1 MFTVRPESAKPCP
14 GAWVRKHPGGIM
26 QGLASLGVGQWLGA
40 AGLVVAPPLV
50 AWLEG
55 KRSAWPLGFA
65 TFFLLFGLAHL
76 MFAGDIV
83 ALWAALVLATTIG
96 MVSKLKY
103 RHLGFNF
110 LAGDIYHLA
119 ASSFRSV
126 VADHARVTIPALAA
140 MIAIV
145 LGIVALALLLA
156 EPAMPLPQRLALF
169 GAAAFVYLCVLWASG
184 GPKRFRFHHLTDGRF
199 HLSAFVAS
207 WFGAGPSRRPA
218 FIDIDQEPLPLLP
231 SVPSKR
237 PAGERMPHIV
247 MIMHESTFD
256 PRHLGIPISDTFE
269 RFFTPPGAR
278 AGALHVDVFG
288 GSTLQTEFS
297 VLTGLSSLS
306 FGNDSRYVFHLLSGR
321 VRHTLPS
328 VLKGFGYGTSHIS
341 CDRPSFVNCGRFYQS
356 VGFEAV
362 SYADTLP
369 PPFDAARWKRENHD
383 GQLYDH
389 ARGQLSNRLQ
399 GGGVCFLSI
408 ATLMNHGDHRRRIF
422 PIERHA
428 DLRRE
433 AVAATGVPFY
443 GEYAVRL
450 AESVDAYAAFHKEL
464 EILLG
469 GQPAIIVRYGDHQPS
484 FTTALTGLPPSD
496 PALRRTFYAIE
507 ALNCALPDDLAAP
520 PVLDSAFLSTLTL
533 QAAGLPLDPI
543 FATRAALLHDFAAPY
558 FDSAS
563 PRKRGFHRALVEA
576 GMVDLA

>member
-1 MFTVRPESAKPCP
+1 
-14 GAWVRKHPGGIM
+14 M

-40 AGLVVAPPLV
+40 AGLVAAPPLV

-55 KRSAWPLGFA
+55 RRTAWPLGFA

-76 MFAGDIV
+76 LFAGDIV
-83 ALWAALVLATTIG
+83 ALWAALVLTAVIG
-96 MVSKLKY
+96 IVSKLKY

-126 VADHARVTIPALAA
+126 LADHARMTIPALAA
-140 MIAIV
+140 IV
-145 LGIVALALLLA
+145 TIVSGVILLALMIA
-156 EPAMPLPQRLALF
+156 EPAMPLPQRIALF
-169 GAAAFVYLCVLWASG
+169 CVAAFVYLCVLWASG

-231 SVPSKR
+231 PVPSKR
-237 PAGERMPHIV
+237 EAGERMPHIV

-256 PRHLGIPISDTFE
+256 PRHLGVAVNGLFE
-269 RFFTPPGAR
+269 RFFTPPDALS
-278 AGALHVDVFG
+278 GALHVDVFG

-328 VLKGFGYGTSHIS
+328 ALKGFGYDVSHIS

-356 VGFEAV
+356 IGFDTV
-362 SYADTLP
+362 SYAETLP
-369 PPFDAARWKRENHD
+369 PPFDAERWKRENHD
-383 GQLYDH
+383 EQLYDH
-389 ARGQLSNRLQ
+389 ARGQLSHRLAA
-399 GGGVCFLSI
+399 GKPCFLSI

-422 PIERHA
+422 PIERHGQ
-428 DLRRE
+428 LRRE
-433 AVAATGVPFY
+433 AVAATGIPFY
-443 GEYAVRL
+443 GEYSVRL
-450 AESVDAYAAFHKEL
+450 AETVGAYDAFRKRF
-464 EILLG
+464 EIMLH

-496 PALRRTFYAIE
+496 PALRRTFYTIE
-507 ALNCALPDDLAAP
+507 AVNCTLPHDLAAP

-533 QAAGLPLDPI
+533 QAARLPLDPV
-543 FATRAALLHDFAAPY
+543 FATRAALLKDCAAPY

-563 PRKRGFHRALVEA
+563 SRKRRFHRALVEA

>member
-1 MFTVRPESAKPCP
+1 
-14 GAWVRKHPGGIM
+14 M

-76 MFAGDIV
+76 LFTGDIV
-83 ALWAALVLATTIG
+83 ALWAALVMTAIIG
-96 MVSKLKY
+96 IISKLKY
-103 RHLGFNF
+103 RYLGFNF

-126 VADHARVTIPALAA
+126 LSDHARMTIPALAA

-145 LGIVALALLLA
+145 LGTIVLALMLA

-169 GAAAFVYLCVLWASG
+169 SAAAFVYLCVFWASG

-207 WFGAGPSRRPA
+207 WFGVGPSRRPS
-218 FIDIDQEPLPLLP
+218 FVDIDPDPLPLLP
-231 SVPSKR
+231 PVPTRR
-237 PAGERMPHIV
+237 PAGERAPHIV
-247 MIMHESTFD
+247 MILHESTFD
-256 PRHLGIPISDTFE
+256 PRRLGMAANEAFE
-269 RFFTPPGAR
+269 RFFTPSDGLS
-278 AGALHVDVFG
+278 GALHVDVFG

-321 VRHTLPS
+321 VRHSLPS
-328 VLKGFGYGTSHIS
+328 VLSGIGYNVSHIS
-341 CDRPSFVNCGRFYQS
+341 CDRPAFVNCGRFYQS
-356 VGFEAV
+356 IGFDEVG
-362 SYADTLP
+362 YAETLP
-369 PPFDAARWKRENHD
+369 PPFDTERWKRENHD
-383 GQLYDH
+383 EQLYDH
-389 ARGQLSNRLQ
+389 ALDQLSNRVTT
-399 GGGVCFLSI
+399 GKPCFLSI

-428 DLRRE
+428 QLRRE

-443 GEYAVRL
+443 GEYTVRL
-450 AESVDAYAAFHKEL
+450 AESVEAYAAFRKRL
-464 EILLG
+464 EIMLS

-484 FTTALTGLPPSD
+484 LTTALTGLPPSD
-496 PALRRTFYAIE
+496 PALRQTFYSIE
-507 ALNCALPDDLAAP
+507 AVNCRLPVDVAAP
-520 PVLDSAFLSTLTL
+520 PVLDCAFLSTLTL
-533 QAAGLPLDPI
+533 LAAGLPLDPV
-543 FATRAALLHDFAAPY
+543 FATRAALLNDCAAPY
-558 FDSAS
+558 FDAAS
-563 PRKRGFHRALVEA
+563 PRKRRFHRALVEA
-576 GMVDLA
+576 GMVNLA

>member
-1 MFTVRPESAKPCP
+1 
-14 GAWVRKHPGGIM
+14 M

-55 KRSAWPLGFA
+55 RRTAWPLGFA
-65 TFFLLFGLAHL
+65 TFFLLFGLTHL
-76 MFAGDIV
+76 PFAGNIV
-83 ALWAALVLATTIG
+83 ALWAALMLTAIIG
-96 MVSKLKY
+96 IVSKLKY

-119 ASSFRSV
+119 ATSFRSV
-126 VADHARVTIPALAA
+126 LADHARMTIPALAA
-140 MIAIV
+140 MITIV
-145 LGIVALALLLA
+145 LGIIALALALA
-156 EPAMPLPQRLALF
+156 EPAMPLPQRFALF
-169 GAAAFVYLCVLWASG
+169 CVAAFVYLCVLWASG

-218 FIDIDQEPLPLLP
+218 FIDIDKEALPLLP
-231 SVPSKR
+231 PVPSKR

-256 PRHLGIPISDTFE
+256 PRQLGIPISNTFE
-269 RFFTPPGAR
+269 RFFTPPGALS
-278 AGALHVDVFG
+278 GALHVDVFG

-321 VRHTLPS
+321 VRHTLPLA
-328 VLKGFGYGTSHIS
+328 LKGLGYSTSHIS
-341 CDRPSFVNCGRFYQS
+341 CDRPSFVNCGRFYRS
-356 VGFEAV
+356 AGFDVV
-362 SYADTLP
+362 SYAETLP

-383 GQLYDH
+383 EQLYDH
-389 ARGQLSNRLQ
+389 ARGQLTNRLQ
-399 GGGVCFLSI
+399 GGASCFLSI
-408 ATLMNHGDHRRRIF
+408 TTLMNHGDHRRRIF

-433 AVAATGVPFY
+433 AVAATGIPSY

-450 AESVDAYAAFHKEL
+450 AESVAAYDAFREQL
-464 EILLG
+464 EIMLS
-469 GQPAIIVRYGDHQPS
+469 GQPAVIVRYGDHQPS
-484 FTTALTGLPPSD
+484 FTTTLTGLPPSD
-496 PALRRTFYAIE
+496 PVLRWTFYTVE
-507 ALNCALPDDLAAP
+507 AVNCSLPNDLAAP

-543 FATRAALLHDFAAPY
+543 FATRAALLHDCAAPY

-563 PRKRGFHRALVEA
+563 PRKRSFHRALVEA